1 MAVPETRPEILV
13 VGRNSVLAG
22 AFAACPARPACRF
35 VSHGDLADPSVF
47 DGIRTVVNFALNPDT
62 RRAPYDPAADADLTV
77 GRAAADRGLG
87 FVLMS
92 TRKVYDPAVL
102 AAFGSGGAAEDA
114 PLGPTD
120 HYGANKLR
128 TEEALRA
135 LLGERLTVLRIA
147 NIVGFDRVP
156 GRAMFMNRM
165 LDTLAGQ
172 GFIRFDVSP
181 FVRRDFLPDGDFA
194 RTLAAVLARGLTGT
208 WNVGSGRAV
217 EVGRLALWVME
228 GYGAGELRIA
238 DPRHHDE
245 FVLNVGRLQ
254 AVIGPLSP
262 VGRLEDLCRA
272 VGRRLRSA
280 E

>member
-1 MAVPETRPEILV
+1 MAAPEARPEILV

-22 AFAACPARPACRF
+22 AFAACAARPPCRF
-35 VSHGDLADPSVF
+35 VSHGELDRPGVF
-47 DGIRTVVNFALNPDT
+47 DGIRTVVNFALHPDT
-62 RRAPYDPAADADLTV
+62 RRTPYDPAKDADLAV
-77 GRAAADRGLG
+77 GRAAADRALG
-87 FVLMS
+87 FVLLS
-92 TRKVYDPAVL
+92 TRKVYDPAAL
-102 AAFGSGGAAEDA
+102 ADLEAGGAAEDA

-165 LDTLAGQ
+165 LDTLAAQ
-172 GFIRFDVSP
+172 GCIRFDVSP
-181 FVRRDFLPDGDFA
+181 FVRRDFLPDDDFA
-194 RTLAAVLARGLTGT
+194 RALAAVLERGLTGT
-208 WNVGSGRAV
+208 FNVGSGYAV

-228 GYGAGELRIA
+228 GYGAGELRIT

-245 FVLNVGRLQ
+245 FVLNVDRLQ
-254 AVIGPLSP
+254 TAIGPLSP
-262 VGRLEDLCRA
+262 AGRLEELCRA